1 MNILKKNVICCA
13 SSIIVFSFTGCSD
26 DNTGNIA
33 KELDFSVIEQNLDAS
48 FENSDV
54 YSMYDSC
61 VVSYDA
67 DKNDLNITIA
77 VADSL
82 DPNISIDYAK
92 YAISTINYEAQLQ
105 NSDIDEYSA
114 SENYYGGLFDDV
126 DAFITVSPVSASS
139 EYDYFIFE
147 SIPRGSNR
155 KVKLNN

>member
-1 MNILKKNVICCA
+1 MNIFKKIVVCCV
-13 SSIIVFSFTGCSD
+13 SSIITFSFAGCSD
-26 DNTGNIA
+26 DDTGNIA
-33 KELDFSVIEQNLDAS
+33 KELNFSVIEQNLNAS

-54 YSMYDSC
+54 YSMYNSC
-61 VVSYDA
+61 AISYNA

-105 NSDIDEYSA
+105 NSDINEYSA

-126 DAFITVSPVSASS
+126 DAFIIVAPASATS
-139 EYDYFIFE
+139 EDDYFIFE

-155 KVKLNN
+155 EVKLNN